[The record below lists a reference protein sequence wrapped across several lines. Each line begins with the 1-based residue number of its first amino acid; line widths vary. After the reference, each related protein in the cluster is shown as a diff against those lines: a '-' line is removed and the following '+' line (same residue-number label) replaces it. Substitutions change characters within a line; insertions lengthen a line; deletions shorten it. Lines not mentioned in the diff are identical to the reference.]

1 METQSTQSDNK
12 IRVLFVSASTRGGGA
27 ERMLF
32 NIIRS
37 LDEKHQARLFITSD
51 QTVPDV
57 YSSDVE
63 AINANKKHAFSAFF
77 KLLGTMK
84 HFKPRHV
91 FTTSGNIGYLLVIA
105 KKLLRAKF
113 KIYIRCAVPPSE
125 IYQRDIKTR
134 LLSKII
140 SMTYNS
146 ADMIIAQTDYSRHDL
161 IKAYKLQPNKV
172 HTIRNIV
179 DHNFIAS
186 QATCGSAPELKT
198 GNYNI
203 IAVGALYSVKGFD
216 ILIEAIT
223 PLLRDD
229 QHRHLYI
236 IGEERYELGYRQ
248 ILQQMIDDRDLSNQI
263 HLLGHKQNPHP
274 YMKAADLLVMSSRKE
289 GFPNVVLEA
298 LSLGTPVVATDVVD
312 FTDVIIEGVNGYVS
326 HKGSTN
332 QLSLTIKKAFTTT
345 FSTKSKQLR
354 NFDYN
359 ELFC

>member
-1 METQSTQSDNK
+1 MKTQSTQSDNK

-51 QTVPDV
+51 QTVPEV
-57 YSSDVE
+57 YSSYIE
-63 AINANKKHAFSAFF
+63 AINANKKHAISAFF
-77 KLLGTMK
+77 KLLGYLK
-84 HFKPRHV
+84 RFKPRHV
-91 FTTSGNIGYLLVIA
+91 FTTSSNIGYLLVIA

-134 LLSKII
+134 LLSRII
-140 SMTYNS
+140 TMTYNS
-146 ADMIIAQTDYSRHDL
+146 ADMIIAQTDYSRKDL

-172 HTIRNIV
+172 QTIRNIV
-179 DHNFIAS
+179 DHSFIAS
-186 QATCGSAPELKT
+186 QAACGSAPELKT
-198 GNYNI
+198 GNFNI
-203 IAVGALYSVKGFD
+203 IAVGALYSIKGFD
-216 ILIEAIT
+216 ILIEATT
-223 PLLRDD
+223 PLLRED

-236 IGEERYELGYRQ
+236 IGEERYEVGYRQ

-263 HLLGHKQNPHP
+263 HLLGHKQNPYP

-312 FTDVIIEGVNGYVS
+312 FTDVIIEGVNGYVVS
-326 HKGSTN
+326 KSDSN
-332 QLSLTIKKAFTTT
+332 SLCNGITKALATSFDTT
-345 FSTKSKQLR
+345 SISIN
-354 NFDYN
+354 NFNYN
-359 ELFC
+359 ILFN